1 MKKTILVVEDSCTM
15 RRHVSM
21 VLTGAGFEIA
31 EAEDGGEGLAMV
43 NSKRRIDMVI
53 CDINMPNMNG
63 LEMVEKIKSKPE
75 NKSLP
80 ILMLT
85 TEGQMALIKRAR
97 QAGAVGWI
105 VKPFNPTQLIQTVSH
120 LTRESP
126 DEGVTLSES

>member
-1 MKKTILVVEDSCTM
+1 MKKTILIVDDSCTV
-15 RRHVSM
+15 RQYVAM
-21 VLTGAGFEIA
+21 VLKRAGFAMA
-31 EAEDGGEGLAMV
+31 EAADGQEGLALV
-43 NSKRRIDMVI
+43 DSNRSIDMVI

-63 LEMVEKIKSKPE
+63 LEMVEKIKGKPE

-85 TEGQMALIKRAR
+85 TEGQMSLIKRAK

-105 VKPFNPTQLIQTVSH
+105 VKPFKPTQLVETVSH

-126 DEGVTLSES
+126 P